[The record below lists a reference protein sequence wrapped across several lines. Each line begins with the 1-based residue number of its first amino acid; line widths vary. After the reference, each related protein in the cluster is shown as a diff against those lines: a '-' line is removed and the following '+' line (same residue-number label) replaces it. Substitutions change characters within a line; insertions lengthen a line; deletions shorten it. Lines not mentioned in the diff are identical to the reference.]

1 MKVMNC
7 KKYQQTSEFEQFIDG
22 YLPLDIG
29 NDDRVI
35 FFDKIDKLARR
46 FQLYELI
53 NPQISYKKYNMK
65 NPFVL

>member
-1 MKVMNC
+1 M
-7 KKYQQTSEFEQFIDG
+7 
-22 YLPLDIG
+22 DIG

-35 FFDKIDKLARR
+35 FFDKIDKLAYR